1 MPTRKQLPLVW
12 GIDTR
17 DGTMSK
23 DSKVGNM
30 VLTMTSSGPTLQKRP
45 GLDIW
50 YSYGPGPAQGVF
62 SYIGVLCYI
71 IGGMVYQVV
80 SARGATP
87 PTGSAI
93 PGPPTAGVLYDA
105 LPAFDNATTAP
116 AFKSTDGGYTY
127 SGGAVT
133 VIPGFPAGTCAGLAF
148 LDGTY
153 YVMSQST
160 IYASAYGDYTTWPG
174 LNTVNTDA
182 AYGNGVAIAAHTAY
196 LVVLM
201 ESGTQFFYDAGI
213 SPGAPIA
220 QVSNGAVGVGCA
232 NGRSVVSFEDTLY
245 FLARDI
251 DGSLCVGQFTAL
263 TFQRIS
269 TPAIEKI
276 LAQSNLAEPIP
287 RYGLPLAPP
296 TVLASCGVVLGKPVY
311 LLTLTSYGVLG
322 GITLCYDITDSLWTY
337 WTTGAG
343 AFQGVYLTGG
353 SASFYSTLNSSFA
366 VGLTNGAVCTLSEG
380 YYQDFTDVAIT
391 CFIRTPPTDEGTYAV
406 KFVAGAYLHSDT
418 ISTTV
423 SVTYSNDDYQ
433 TFAVPR
439 TIDLSTQKK
448 QMVRGGSYRH
458 RSWDLT
464 HTDIT
469 DFRVRALEIE
479 YTPVGEDNE

>member
-1 MPTRKQLPLVW
+1 MATRKQLPLVW

-17 DGTMSK
+17 DGTMGK

-30 VLTMTSSGPTLQKRP
+30 VLTATSAGPTLQKRP

-71 IGGMVYQVV
+71 IGGVVYQVV
-80 SARGATP
+80 SVRGATP
-87 PTGSAI
+87 PAGSAI

-105 LPAFDNATTAP
+105 LPAFDNSTTLP
-116 AFKSTDGGYTY
+116 AFKSIDGGYTY
-127 SGGAVT
+127 NGSVVVSIA
-133 VIPGFPAGTCAGLAF
+133 GFPTSTCAGLAF

-153 YVMSQST
+153 YVMNQST

-220 QVSNGAVGVGCA
+220 QVTNGAVGIGCA
-232 NGRSVVSFEDTLY
+232 NGRSVVSFEDTLF

-251 DGSLCVGQFTAL
+251 NGSICVGQFTAL

-276 LAQSNLAEPIP
+276 LAQSNLAENQS
-287 RYGLPLAPP
+287 PP
-296 TVLASCGVVLGKPVY
+296 QVYASCGVVLGKAVY
-311 LLTLTSYGVLG
+311 LLTLTSYGSLG
-322 GITLCYDITDSLWTY
+322 GITLCYDIMDSLWTY
-337 WTTGAG
+337 WTTSTG
-343 AFQGVYLTGG
+343 AFQGIYWTGG
-353 SASFYSTLNSSFA
+353 SQSFYSTLNSSFMI
-366 VGLTNGAVCTLSEG
+366 GLTSGVVVTLSEG
-380 YYQDFTDVAIT
+380 YYQDLGFEAIT
-391 CFIRTPPTDEGTYAV
+391 CFIRTPPADEGTYAV

-423 SVTYSNDDYQ
+423 SVAYSNDDYQ
-433 TFAVPR
+433 SFSVPR
-439 TIDLSTQKK
+439 TIDMSTQKK

-464 HTDIT
+464 HTDVT
-469 DFRVRALEIE
+469 DFRVRALEID